1 MRSVRFFMKPFVVG
15 ICGATCS
22 GKSTIADLLQQTFK
36 HSYKFNQDDFYRPE
50 SWDGHVLVPDL
61 NHINWELETSV
72 DNQKLASVITDKV
85 TELEKS
91 VLLEPIELEQ
101 VQSVIQ
107 NIQSSN
113 SGEDLSGVV
122 ASCRASIE
130 TLSLPSVVIFEGITI
145 LNNKSLR
152 KLPDLSAFISL
163 SMYKI
168 SKNCD
173 KNFVYFQRFDEFS
186 PQFQHLP

>member
-1 MRSVRFFMKPFVVG
+1 MRPFVVG
-15 ICGATCS
+15 LCGATCS

-85 TELEKS
+85 RELEKS
-91 VLLEPIELEQ
+91 VLLEPIGLEQ

-107 NIQSSN
+107 NIQSLN

-152 KLPDLSAFISL
+152 QLPDLSAFISL
-163 SMYKI
+163 GMCKI
-168 SKNCD
+168 FYTQK
-173 KNFVYFQRFDEFS
+173 
-186 PQFQHLP
+186 L